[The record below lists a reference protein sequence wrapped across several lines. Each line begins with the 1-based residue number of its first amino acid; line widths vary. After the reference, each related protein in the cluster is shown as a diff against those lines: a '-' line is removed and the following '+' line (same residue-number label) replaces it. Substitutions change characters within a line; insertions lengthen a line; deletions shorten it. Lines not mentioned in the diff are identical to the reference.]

1 MTVPRPPRAARPA
14 PASAHPDREPALPLS
29 VWATAQK
36 DARTQRRGRYLPA
49 ATAHPAKM
57 LPAIAATA
65 ITRYTQPGDLVADP
79 MCGIGTTLVEAIH
92 LGRDAIGVEYEPRWA
107 HVAAAN
113 IAHARRQD
121 AAGEAEVIRGDARQL
136 PALLPAGIAGR
147 VALVVTS
154 PPYGRSVH
162 GQVRAEQR
170 TGGGG
175 VQKYDNR
182 YSDDPANLASHGLDD
197 LLAGFTQILAGCRAL
212 LRPGGTVVVT
222 ARPWRQRG
230 ELVDLPGAVI
240 AAGASAGLI
249 PAERCVALLAG
260 LRGQRLIP
268 RPSFFQLDNVR
279 KARARGEPWHLI
291 VHEDVLVFR
300 APGKSPGSRELKG
313 PRRELKD
320 AGQRLSHAGPGG
332 SGGMGEAA

>member
-1 MTVPRPPRAARPA
+1 MTDPRPPHRPWPGHTSAYPGQESA
-14 PASAHPDREPALPLS
+14 PPLS
-29 VWATAQK
+29 VWATAQR

-49 ATAHPAKM
+49 STAHPAKM
-57 LPAIAATA
+57 LPAIAAIA
-65 ITRYTQPGDLVADP
+65 ITRYTRPGDLVADP

-92 LGRDAIGVEYEPRWA
+92 LGRDAIGMEYEPRWA
-107 HVAAAN
+107 HIAAAN
-113 IAHARRQD
+113 ITHARRQG
-121 AAGEAEVIRGDARQL
+121 ASGEAEVTRGDARQL
-136 PALLPAGIAGR
+136 PALLPPGTAGR

-170 TGGGG
+170 AGGGG

-182 YSDDPANLASHGLDD
+182 YSDDPANLASHGIDD
-197 LLAGFTQILAGCRAL
+197 LLAGFTQILAGCKVL
-212 LRPGGTVVVT
+212 MRPGGTVVVT

-230 ELVDLPGAVI
+230 ELVDLPGAVL
-240 AAGASAGLI
+240 AAGANAGLI

-268 RPSFFQLDNVR
+268 RPSFFQLDNIR

-300 APGKSPGSRELKG
+300 APVLKCPSSAGLREVQARPGSPPREA
-313 PRRELKD
+313 P
-320 AGQRLSHAGPGG
+320 AVPGTR
-332 SGGMGEAA
+332 AA

>member
-1 MTVPRPPRAARPA
+1 MTDSRPPHGPRSGHASPRPDRDPRF
-14 PASAHPDREPALPLS
+14 PLS
-29 VWATAQK
+29 VWVTAQQ

-65 ITRYTQPGDLVADP
+65 ITRYSEPGDLVADP
-79 MCGIGTTLVEAIH
+79 MCGIGTTLIEAIH

-107 HVAAAN
+107 HIAAAG
-113 IAHARRQD
+113 ITHARRQG
-121 AAGEAEVIRGDARQL
+121 ATGEAEVTRGDARQL
-136 PALLPAGIAGR
+136 PALLPPGVAGR
-147 VALVVTS
+147 AALVVTS

-175 VQKYDNR
+175 VEKYDNR
-182 YSDDPANLASHGLDD
+182 YSDDPANLASHGIDD
-197 LLAGFTQILAGCRAL
+197 LLTGFTQILAGCKTL
-212 LRPGGTVVVT
+212 LRPGATVVVT
-222 ARPWRQRG
+222 ARPWRQHG
-230 ELVDLPGAVI
+230 ELVDLPGAI
-240 AAGASAGLI
+240 LAAGASAGLI

-268 RPSFFQLDNVR
+268 RPSFFQLDHIR

-291 VHEDVLVFR
+291 VHEDVLIFR
-300 APGKSPGSRELKG
+300 APPKCWSSGAAGADPVPQHQPPPGQI
-313 PRRELKD
+313 P
-320 AGQRLSHAGPGG
+320 AGQESR
-332 SGGMGEAA
+332 AA

>member
-1 MTVPRPPRAARPA
+1 MIDPRPRAPRPGHASARP
-14 PASAHPDREPALPLS
+14 DRDLRAPLS

-57 LPAIAATA
+57 PPAIAATA
-65 ITRYTQPGDLVADP
+65 ITRYTEPGDLVADP
-79 MCGIGTTLVEAIH
+79 MCGIGTTLVEAVH
-92 LGRDAIGVEYEPRWA
+92 LGRNAIGVEYEPRWA
-107 HVAAAN
+107 RIAAAN
-113 IAHARRQD
+113 ITHARRNG
-121 AAGEAEVIRGDARQL
+121 AAGQAEVIRGDARQL
-136 PALLPAGIAGR
+136 PALLPAGMAGR

-162 GQVRAEQR
+162 GQVRAA
-170 TGGGG
+170 GGG
-175 VQKYDNR
+175 VEKYDNR
-182 YSDDPANLASHGLDD
+182 YSDDPANLACHGLDD
-197 LLAGFTQILAGCRAL
+197 LLTGFTQILAGCTAL
-212 LRPGGTVVVT
+212 LRPGGAVVVT

-230 ELVDLPGAVI
+230 ELVDLPGAVL

-268 RPSFFQLDNVR
+268 RPSFFQLDNIR

-291 VHEDVLVFR
+291 VHEDVLIFR
-300 APGKSPGSRELKG
+300 APSNSLSSGRLRRSQPGHGRPLR
-313 PRRELKD
+313 PVRD
-320 AGQRLSHAGPGG
+320 QPGAQ
-332 SGGMGEAA
+332 AA